1 MRARVCAVTVSHSH
15 FHDAVIA
22 DSRIELPA
30 AAARAFSRRIHL
42 VTGKGGVGRSTWA
55 AVLARQFATQGHRTL
70 LAEITEPGQA
80 YSPLARIWGQDDFG
94 VEPRGLEAGLHGVAL
109 SPRRGQEL
117 FLSRVIH
124 VEALAKAALASE
136 AIRKLLDVAP
146 SFRELGVYYHLLT
159 LLKLMHING
168 AERFE
173 RVVIDLPATG
183 HTLALT
189 GLPEILGRVITRGP
203 IAESLREGQRILN
216 SESLTAA
223 WVISL
228 PEPLPITE
236 SFELIA
242 GLKRTH
248 VPVGG
253 VILNRLRKDPFN
265 PRERQVLEGW
275 IREGRSIPGYRAAVE
290 LGENRAAL
298 ERLLSLVKEPVVRAP
313 DLEDIAREP
322 KLVVS
327 ELASRLIE
335 SVSQAAAGGGS

>member
-1 MRARVCAVTVSHSH
+1 MTDSQTRPQ
-15 FHDAVIA
+15 DAVLT

-30 AAARAFSRRIHL
+30 AAAQALSRRIHL
-42 VTGKGGVGRSTWA
+42 VTGKGGVGRSTWS
-55 AVLARQFATQGHRTL
+55 AVLARQFASQGYRTL

-94 VEPRGLEAGLHGVAL
+94 VEPKGLEASLDGVAL

-124 VEALAKAALASE
+124 VETLAKAALASE

-159 LLKLMHING
+159 LLKLMHISG

-223 WVISL
+223 WVIAL
-228 PEPLPITE
+228 PEPLPVTE

-265 PRERQVLEGW
+265 PEERQVVEGW

-290 LGENRAAL
+290 VGENRAAL
-298 ERLLSLVKEPVVRAP
+298 DRLLSLVKEPVVRAP

-327 ELASRLIE
+327 ELVSRLIE
-335 SVSQAAAGGGS
+335 SVSRSAAGGAA